1 MSKEI
6 IGNILGW
13 TATLILLVT
22 LLAQIHR
29 EIKSGKVDEIS
40 PLLFVGQCAASIG
53 FLLYSALVG
62 NLVFIVSN
70 AMILAVALVGVW
82 VRHRVKTK
90 SVAAASAR

>member
-1 MSKEI
+1 MSKEV

-13 TATLILLVT
+13 TATLVLLGT

-53 FLLYSALVG
+53 FLLYSTLVG

-70 AMILAVALVGVW
+70 AMILAVALLGVW
-82 VRHRVKTK
+82 VRHHVKTK
-90 SVAAASAR
+90 SAAAGSAR